1 MNDALNVDRDAQTA
15 EEIEPDA
22 ELRCLLNRWPDPEL
36 PAQLDA
42 RVLGSFRKEMGAVP
56 WWQRVLTFSIP
67 VPLPVAAAV
76 LLLLFVSA
84 ALVMRRG
91 PSGAQPSVAEAT
103 LSAGNVEVPVVTQTN
118 LAGFEPVKDMNPTV
132 MEAER

>member
-1 MNDALNVDRDAQTA
+1 MNDAVNVDHDAQT
-15 EEIEPDA
+15 EEGIEPDA
-22 ELRCLLNRWPDPEL
+22 ELRCLLNRWPDPEV
-36 PAQLDA
+36 PAPLDA
-42 RVLGSFRKEMGAVP
+42 RVLESFRKEMGAVP
-56 WWQRVLTFSIP
+56 WWQRVLAFSIP
-67 VPLPVAAAV
+67 VPLPVAVAV

-84 ALVMRRG
+84 ALVMHRG
-91 PSGAQPSVAEAT
+91 PSRAQPSVAEAT